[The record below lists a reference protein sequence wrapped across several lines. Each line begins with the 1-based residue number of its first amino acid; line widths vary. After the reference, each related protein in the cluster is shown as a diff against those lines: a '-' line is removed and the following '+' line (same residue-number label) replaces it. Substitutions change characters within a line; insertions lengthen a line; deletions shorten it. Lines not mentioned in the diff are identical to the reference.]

1 MFYDSL
7 KGDGKIAYPITSPR
21 TFRYRG
27 PDREQSGR
35 SGQSRKLV
43 TSQESCNIT
52 TVARSQQEGE
62 SPLKSRDEKVQEIR
76 ALQAELDHRSET
88 EGQASR
94 LIVECRFKEAMEL
107 LNTLGGS
114 GKERED

>member
-1 MFYDSL
+1 M
-7 KGDGKIAYPITSPR
+7 
-21 TFRYRG
+21 
-27 PDREQSGR
+27 
-35 SGQSRKLV
+35 
-43 TSQESCNIT
+43 
-52 TVARSQQEGE
+52 
-62 SPLKSRDEKVQEIR
+62 KSIDKKVQEIR

-94 LIVECRFKEAMEL
+94 LIAECRFKEAMEL